1 MVLSRW
7 AKQRTQ
13 WANALGLTPANQ
25 GYLLLVFA
33 GCWLGG
39 VFDGLDSALMH
50 VTMPLALAELTGQP
64 AQAVA
69 HWGGIITAVFLLGWT
84 LGGLLLGYVGD
95 RFGRVKAMLISIVV
109 YSLFT
114 GLGGLA
120 QTPLQLACFRFL
132 TGIGIGGEL
141 VSITAF
147 LSEVWPPKSKGL
159 ATALLIT
166 SYQVGQL
173 LAGALNYWLADWRYA
188 FFVGALPALLTF
200 ALRRN
205 LKESDA
211 WLANHHALEA
221 KQGGAL
227 PATVWLRQWLGT
239 LFASENTRNLWV
251 GSVAFGAYLT
261 VTWASMAWIPSWL
274 QGLAGHPA
282 DIRPV
287 QIMVQGVCALVGCGV
302 GGYLTLVWGA
312 KRAIVLGTLGILG
325 ASFALFY
332 GYSQF
337 HPSLY
342 AVGGVYGFF
351 HGLTQ
356 SSFYAYVPSLFPT
369 PIRMGGTGFCFNA
382 GRILTAVAVLFMG
395 PLVQVLGGYGPAAM
409 AFAYCGL
416 VSVAALCFAKPPR
429 TSPQP
434 MA

>member
-1 MVLSRW
+1 MLFAAGQRW
-7 AKQRTQ
+7 YAK
-13 WANALGLTPANQ
+13 AYEALGLTPANQ

-69 HWGGIITAVFLLGWT
+69 HWGGLITAVFLLGWT

-173 LAGALNYWLADWRYA
+173 LAGALNYWIHDWRYA

-211 WLANHHALEA
+211 WLVTHHALQA
-221 KQGGAL
+221 RHGGVL
-227 PATVWLRQWLGT
+227 SATVWLRQWLGT

-261 VTWASMAWIPSWL
+261 VTWASMAWIPSANY
-274 QGLAGHPA
+274 GA
-282 DIRPV
+282 R
-287 QIMVQGVCALVGCGV
+287 GVCLGGVWRGGLPYLGV
-302 GGYLTLVWGA
+302 GGQTGHYSGNLGHFRGLSGLVPWLQPIPCQPLCRG
-312 KRAIVLGTLGILG
+312 
-325 ASFALFY
+325 
-332 GYSQF
+332 
-337 HPSLY
+337 
-342 AVGGVYGFF
+342 GGVWLFSRPHPIQF
-351 HGLTQ
+351 LRLRAFAVSHVHSHG
-356 SSFYAYVPSLFPT
+356 
-369 PIRMGGTGFCFNA
+369 GHG
-382 GRILTAVAVLFMG
+382 VLF
-395 PLVQVLGGYGPAAM
+395 
-409 AFAYCGL
+409 
-416 VSVAALCFAKPPR
+416 
-429 TSPQP
+429 
-434 MA
+434 